1 MLGYN
6 AKEIIVDIGFIFNL
20 TFIAHDV
27 SRSQA
32 DWNDWNGPKKWWFS
46 PVRREKTETDPIM
59 MISPVC
65 LTT

>member
-32 DWNDWNGPKKWWFS
+32 D
-46 PVRREKTETDPIM
+46 
-59 MISPVC
+59 
-65 LTT
+65 